1 MTDIIDTGEI
11 ARRIPASV
19 TARIYQ
25 PDPPTEVIP
34 GVPALPFY
42 ADLHAQLHPGEGPLI
57 DLRPARPAHLGD
69 VHRYL
74 PGALDDRPYPPVP
87 PPVPPQPQ
95 KTLAD
100 ELLGERF
107 KPVTQPEPTP
117 PPPPPPAP
125 RPSWAQR
132 GSAGE
137 WPVVKPLLG
146 RGARRRPLSGLTWAV
161 IGSGVTVVVLA
172 AAVGVSALLG
182 VQW

>member
-1 MTDIIDTGEI
+1 LLKDIEMTDTLDTGEI

-25 PDPPTEVIP
+25 PDPPTEIIP
-34 GVPALPFY
+34 GVPAQFY
-42 ADLHAQLHPGEGPLI
+42 EGPIL
-57 DLRPARPAHLGD
+57 DLRPPRPAHLGH

-74 PGALDDRPYPPVP
+74 PGALDDKPYPPVP

-146 RGARRRPLSGLTWAV
+146 RGARRRPLSGLTWAL
-161 IGSGVTVVVLA
+161 IGSGVTVLVLA